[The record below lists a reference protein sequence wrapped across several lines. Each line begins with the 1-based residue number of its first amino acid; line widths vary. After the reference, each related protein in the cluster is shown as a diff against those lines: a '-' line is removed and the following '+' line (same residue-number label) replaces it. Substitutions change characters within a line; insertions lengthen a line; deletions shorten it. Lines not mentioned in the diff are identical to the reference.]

1 MPKKSLVGNRCC
13 GQEFFRAHYRT
24 LPAVAPA
31 QRRRL
36 PPMAARSTGRSE
48 PTLLKRR
55 GRALRSNTVGERG
68 VCLLL
73 LLGVTALAS
82 SALMSRI
89 LPHVLAWRRASAC
102 LPTDSSRPGAAPC
115 PPEASHP
122 TLDVVS
128 VAAKPTCV
136 TRLAVAALNQYVG
149 PRRIVFVSSNDAAC
163 ARLSSFASNVECVP
177 EDDLIPGV
185 TKAAVDAELARL
197 YGGGGT
203 AGGNY
208 MGRSNGGWYLQQLVK
223 LGAARYLRGLSETF
237 LVWDPDMIP
246 LWPVRV
252 FGDVASAANG
262 GKRRAF
268 RQIGGYVIRAYESSY
283 AKLVPGERIQYAPD
297 GSSYVT
303 HQMVMEKAY
312 VEELLGAFGEA
323 WERRLS
329 MESAVKASAAAASGA
344 HGARGAIGAK
354 DPRPRV
360 DPGGELDGGDDD
372 DVDVDDG
379 DDTGGW
385 RDADDFVRRRRRRIA
400 MFEAWPEDRDVRRGG
415 GGKRAEPRRAGS
427 FERVGGL
434 PDGDSPG
441 AHPSGDSPGA
451 ISSGAAVRLTV
462 NAAPRPMPAWA
473 SAVLASL
480 PEDSL
485 ALGFSEYA
493 AYASWV
499 ATRHP
504 ESVEVAPTRTWS
516 RHPFGPLIGSLG
528 VRAQR
533 MANRDG
539 LCCPGPAAVRAMKL
553 LGYQYAGF
561 EIGHVGSCGL
571 DLPRHRDSYGL

>member
-1 MPKKSLVGNRCC
+1 
-13 GQEFFRAHYRT
+13 
-24 LPAVAPA
+24 
-31 QRRRL
+31 
-36 PPMAARSTGRSE
+36 MAARSTGRSE

-55 GRALRSNTVGERG
+55 GRTLRSNTVGERG

-149 PRRIVFVSSNDAAC
+149 PRRIVFVASNDAAC

-223 LGAARYLRGLSETF
+223 LGAARHIRGLSETF

-252 FGDVASAANG
+252 FGDDASVANG
-262 GKRRAF
+262 FKRRAF

-283 AKLVPGERIQYAPD
+283 EKLVPNERVQYAPY

-329 MESAVKASAAAASGA
+329 MESAVKASALKAAAI
-344 HGARGAIGAK
+344 GAIGAK

-360 DPGGELDGGDDD
+360 DPGGELDDTDDD

-379 DDTGGW
+379 DDTGVEG
-385 RDADDFVRRRRRRIA
+385 RGRLRAA
-400 MFEAWPEDRDVRRGG
+400 AAADRDVRGVAGG
-415 GGKRAEPRRAGS
+415 STEEEG
-427 FERVGGL
+427 
-434 PDGDSPG
+434 
-441 AHPSGDSPGA
+441 
-451 ISSGAAVRLTV
+451 GAATRGLVR
-462 NAAPRPMPAWA
+462 
-473 SAVLASL
+473 
-480 PEDSL
+480 
-485 ALGFSEYA
+485 
-493 AYASWV
+493 
-499 ATRHP
+499 TR
-504 ESVEVAPTRTWS
+504 RG
-516 RHPFGPLIGSLG
+516 R
-528 VRAQR
+528 
-533 MANRDG
+533 
-539 LCCPGPAAVRAMKL
+539 
-553 LGYQYAGF
+553 
-561 EIGHVGSCGL
+561 
-571 DLPRHRDSYGL
+571 

>member
-1 MPKKSLVGNRCC
+1 
-13 GQEFFRAHYRT
+13 
-24 LPAVAPA
+24 
-31 QRRRL
+31 
-36 PPMAARSTGRSE
+36 MAARSTGRSE
-48 PTLLKRR
+48 PALLKRR
-55 GRALRSNTVGERG
+55 GRALRPNTVGERG

-102 LPTDSSRPGAAPC
+102 LPTDSLRPGAAPC

-122 TLDVVS
+122 SLDVVS

-149 PRRIVFVSSNDAAC
+149 PRRIVFVSSDDAAC
-163 ARLSSFASNVECVP
+163 ARLTSFARNVECVP
-177 EDDLIPGV
+177 QDDLIPGV

-197 YGGGGT
+197 YGETRGARRKRGGRGGGGA
-203 AGGNY
+203 AGAGNY

-223 LGAARYLRGLSETF
+223 LGAARYLRGLSDTF
-237 LVWDPDMIP
+237 LIWDPDMIP

-252 FGDVASAANG
+252 FGAQASSANG

-283 AKLVPGERIQYAPD
+283 EKLVPGERVQYAPD

-303 HQMVMEKAY
+303 HQMVVEKAY

-329 MESAVKASAAAASGA
+329 VESAVKASAAYRVHGSNGA
-344 HGARGAIGAK
+344 NGDLEGSRRISK
-354 DPRPRV
+354 DPRPSV
-360 DPGGELDGGDDD
+360 DPGGEVDD
-372 DVDVDDG
+372 DVNDFNDVDDG

-385 RDADDFVRRRRRRIA
+385 RDADDFVRRRRRLA
-400 MFEAWPEDRDVRRGG
+400 LFEAWPEDRRRGN
-415 GGKRAEPRRAGS
+415 RANPRRAGS
-427 FERVGGL
+427 FASGGTGGK
-434 PDGDSPG
+434 DGDSSGATSSGGAPG
-441 AHPSGDSPGA
+441 AER
-451 ISSGAAVRLTV
+451 GAAVHESNKL

-485 ALGFSEYA
+485 TLGFSEYA

-499 ATRHP
+499 ASKHP
-504 ESVEVAPTRTWS
+504 ESVEVAPVRAWS

-528 VRAQR
+528 IRAQR
-533 MANRDG
+533 MVNRDG
-539 LCCPGPAAVRAMKL
+539 LCCPGPASVRAMKL

-561 EIGHVGSCGL
+561 EIGHVASCGL